1 MRKIIPS
8 CSNSALVGTYID
20 KVKNFC
26 DHSITLRGMTDN
38 LLTTGHFWTT
48 SASFRVKLYFWA
60 LKNRTIDVLV
70 LNRGIWL
77 GGSAKNCDHGYT
89 PGQIVFILYSN
100 VLKIPDKVCS
110 TLLNS
115 RLSSWFNLGNCSQNF
130 GNIYEPQ
137 WKFQFQGSFWQPHI
151 WHSLW
156 FINIFEIQAT
166 NRLNCWSSLHSTI
179 QWGGTDLM
187 YCRWYFRAQVIS
199 AVQLLKCGFCKK
211 SFIMNTPLVSCAYL
225 SSLLGGYNSKPTQ
238 KWWQICSTDYSHLSN
253 KREVTLTDFEK
264 FHPPQKNPPPRLL
277 ISLQNFLI
285 FLQ

>member
-1 MRKIIPS
+1 MIPKNPNFLS
-8 CSNSALVGTYID
+8 VLAQFLKNLRLLYYLLVGTYID

-115 RLSSWFNLGNCSQNF
+115 RLPSWFNLGNCSQNF

-137 WKFQFQGSFWQPHI
+137 WKSSFKAHFDNRIYDIHCGS
-151 WHSLW
+151 
-156 FINIFEIQAT
+156 
-166 NRLNCWSSLHSTI
+166 
-179 QWGGTDLM
+179 
-187 YCRWYFRAQVIS
+187 
-199 AVQLLKCGFCKK
+199 
-211 SFIMNTPLVSCAYL
+211 
-225 SSLLGGYNSKPTQ
+225 
-238 KWWQICSTDYSHLSN
+238 
-253 KREVTLTDFEK
+253 
-264 FHPPQKNPPPRLL
+264 
-277 ISLQNFLI
+277 
-285 FLQ
+285 